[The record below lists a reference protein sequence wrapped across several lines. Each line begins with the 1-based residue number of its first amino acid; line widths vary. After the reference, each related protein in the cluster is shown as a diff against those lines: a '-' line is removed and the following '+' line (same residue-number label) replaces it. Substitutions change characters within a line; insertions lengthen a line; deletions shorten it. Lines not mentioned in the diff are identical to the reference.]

1 MNYKGILLPSVLLA
15 MGLMLTG
22 CEGDESPQAE
32 EKALVGVVDVQKIMQ
47 QSVPA
52 KAAAQHLQ
60 EARAVLQKGLKDLEE
75 KWKDAPENEK
85 RRVLTEGVVTL
96 NRQMAREDAAAKQI
110 VGQIMQE
117 ECAKL
122 RAEQKLTFVVAR
134 QTLID
139 ADSQTDI
146 TDNVLKAMETRVAQ
160 FPPLPKVDVKDRP
173 APEPKAE
180 EKKAPAKQ
188 EEKNQQ
194 SNTKRSRR

>member
-1 MNYKGILLPSVLLA
+1 MQGKKRGKIVQKNEQSLSVLR
-15 MGLMLTG
+15 
-22 CEGDESPQAE
+22 Q
-32 EKALVGVVDVQKIMQ
+32 
-47 QSVPA
+47 
-52 KAAAQHLQ
+52 
-60 EARAVLQKGLKDLEE
+60 
-75 KWKDAPENEK
+75 DAPEDPAVKFDE
-85 RRVLTEGVVTL
+85 VAGHHGADDGAFPHT
-96 NRQMAREDAAAKQI
+96 
-110 VGQIMQE
+110 GQIMQE